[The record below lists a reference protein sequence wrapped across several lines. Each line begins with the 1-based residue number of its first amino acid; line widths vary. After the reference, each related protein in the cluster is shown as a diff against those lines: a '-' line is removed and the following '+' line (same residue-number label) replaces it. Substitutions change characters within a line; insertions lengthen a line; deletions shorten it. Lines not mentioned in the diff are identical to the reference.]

1 MKTIAISIDEA
12 SLAAVDR
19 IARTAGRRRG
29 GKREAN
35 RSEVIRRAVREF
47 LAHQKRHEREESDR
61 LVLAANRERIEREA
75 RSLVT
80 AQADL

>member
-47 LAHQKRHEREESDR
+47 LAHQKRHKREASDR
-61 LVLAANRERIEREA
+61 RVLAANRERIEREA

-80 AQADL
+80 EQADL

>member
-19 IARTAGRRRG
+19 IARAARRRRG

-47 LAHQKRHEREESDR
+47 LAHQRRHEREENDR
-61 LVLAANRERIEREA
+61 RVLAANRERIEREA
-75 RSLVT
+75 RILVAEQ
-80 AQADL
+80 AQL